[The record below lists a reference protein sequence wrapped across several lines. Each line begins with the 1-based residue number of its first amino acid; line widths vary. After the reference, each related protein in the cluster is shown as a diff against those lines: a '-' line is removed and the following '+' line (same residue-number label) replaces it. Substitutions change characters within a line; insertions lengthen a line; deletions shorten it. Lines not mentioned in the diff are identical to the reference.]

1 MLLFLLLSVSHVL
14 EFIIFNCE
22 AFSTICFEMRQINV
36 LKYLKPESQFSKST
50 ILFDYFL
57 IFFSIW
63 ICKHQITVFYIFH
76 FFSTSL
82 KKSNSILSL
91 SWWLFAGLGNRQLEI
106 TFTKNKKIPAG
117 IQQKKNNKR

>member
-57 IFFSIW
+57 FFFPSGFVNIRSLFFTFSISF
-63 ICKHQITVFYIFH
+63 K
-76 FFSTSL
+76 L
-82 KKSNSILSL
+82 L
-91 SWWLFAGLGNRQLEI
+91 
-106 TFTKNKKIPAG
+106 
-117 IQQKKNNKR
+117 